1 MRDEGGTS
9 CRTRRPDRCCGVCD
23 STSRAADRA
32 RDDEGDPTRGAH
44 EDGTGRRAVTS
55 AARQLR
61 AHRVEAGVS
70 SCLCPRSGSSPSLRC
85 TTSRYCGA
93 MSQGRSGSTRTR
105 RTRPEACARRS
116 GASDGWASGSSRHA
130 GSRLELASAVAV
142 DVRAV
147 VAWARRVLD
156 PATELRGGRRRADL
170 AARDSSC
177 PIGTRTGSRSS
188 ASGCAS
194 SGAHALEALCHRL
207 TTAGRFGEATEAGL
221 AAVRDEPLRES
232 AHRVLIG
239 VHLAEGNR
247 AAALHQY
254 RAFALLLHEEVGMS
268 PTSRMEQLMES
279 ITAR

>member
-44 EDGTGRRAVTS
+44 EDGTGAVRRRFSCSTAS
-55 AARQLR
+55 SSS
-61 AHRVEAGVS
+61 VEVRVS

-105 RTRPEACARRS
+105 RTRPEACARRY
-116 GASDGWASGSSRHA
+116 GAPDGWAPGSSRHA
-130 GSRLELASAVAV
+130 GSRLELASVVSV

-156 PATELRGGRRRADL
+156 PATELRGGRRRSDL
-170 AARDSSC
+170 AARTA
-177 PIGTRTGSRSS
+177 P
-188 ASGCAS
+188 A
-194 SGAHALEALCHRL
+194 RL
-207 TTAGRFGEATEAGL
+207 VRGLGRDRA
-221 AAVRDEPLRES
+221 
-232 AHRVLIG
+232 
-239 VHLAEGNR
+239 R
-247 AAALHQY
+247 AAA
-254 RAFALLLHEEVGMS
+254 RAPE
-268 PTSRMEQLMES
+268 PTRSRPS
-279 ITAR
+279 ATG